1 MTIRSIVLVG
11 EEILRQKSLPI
22 TLFKIKELELLQ
34 NDLRDTLLAFWEKND
49 YGRGIAAVQIGIL
62 KRAIYVKTS
71 LFEGMLLNPIII
83 KKSKKMFWTW
93 DSCFS
98 ANISFF
104 VKILRYYEIEVEYFD
119 LIGERKIIKAEGD
132 LSELLQH
139 ELDHLEGILFFD
151 YLDKEKRLLVMKEVL
166 SKQNT

>member
-1 MTIRSIVLVG
+1 MAIQPIVFIG

-22 TLFKIKELELLQ
+22 TLFGTKELEQLQ
-34 NDLRDTLLAFWEKND
+34 DDLRDTLLSFREKNN
-49 YGRGIAAVQIGIL
+49 YGRGIAAVQMGIL
-62 KRAIYVKTS
+62 KRAVYVKTAS
-71 LFEGMLLNPIII
+71 FEGMLLNPQII
-83 KKSKKMFWTW
+83 KKSKKRFWTW

-98 ANISFF
+98 ANIAFF
-104 VKILRYYEIEVEYFD
+104 VKILRHYEIEVEYFD
-119 LIGERKIIKAEGD
+119 IKGQRKSIKAEGD

-166 SKQNT
+166 RKK

>member
-1 MTIRSIVLVG
+1 MAILPIVLAG

-22 TLFKIKELELLQ
+22 TLFKTKELELLQ
-34 NDLRDTLLAFWEKND
+34 NDLRDTLLAFREKNI
-49 YGRGIAAVQIGIL
+49 YGRGIAAVQMGIL
-62 KRAIYVKTS
+62 KRAIYVKTP
-71 LFEGMLLNPIII
+71 LFEGMLLNPTII

-98 ANISFF
+98 VNISFF

-119 LIGERKIIKAEGD
+119 ITGERKSVKAKGD

-151 YLDKEKRLLVMKEVL
+151 YLDEKNKSLIMKEVFW
-166 SKQNT
+166 KK